1 MAALDWFGSTVAAP
15 APTRRRPAPVA
26 APPAPRRRAKSRR
39 LTPGI
44 VWISVFAVLLA
55 GVVAVNVAVLR
66 ANVGVTNLD
75 KQELQLQ
82 AENAALASQ
91 VSSAG
96 ASLKIESSAHRLG
109 LVPASDADTSYID
122 LAPRLPQP

>member
-1 MAALDWFGSTVAAP
+1 MAAVDWFGSAAVAAP
-15 APTRRRPAPVA
+15 AP
-26 APPAPRRRAKSRR
+26 PRRKPRAVASRPRPRR
-39 LTPGI
+39 LTSGI
-44 VWISVFAVLLA
+44 VWISVLALLFA

-66 ANVGVTNLD
+66 VNVHVSNLD

-96 ASLKIESSAHRLG
+96 ASLKIESTARRLG
-109 LVPASDADTSYID
+109 LVQATGTDTSYLD
-122 LAPRLPQP
+122 LASH